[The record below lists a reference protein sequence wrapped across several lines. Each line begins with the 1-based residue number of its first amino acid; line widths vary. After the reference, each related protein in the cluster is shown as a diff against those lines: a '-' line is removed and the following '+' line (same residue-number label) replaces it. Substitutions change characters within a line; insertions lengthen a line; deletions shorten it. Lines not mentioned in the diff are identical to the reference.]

1 MAETTSARS
10 AMATVVGWVLVVIV
24 ALVVARWVLGSILWL
39 FRWALILVVVGG
51 LLTLYLR
58 LKLPKD

>member
-1 MAETTSARS
+1 MAEPTGTRS
-10 AMATVVGWVLVVIV
+10 AMATVVGWILVVIIG
-24 ALVVARWVLGSILWL
+24 LVVARWVLGSILWL
-39 FRWALILVVVGG
+39 FRWALILVVIGA

>member
-1 MAETTSARS
+1 MASAI
-10 AMATVVGWVLVVIV
+10 GWILVVVI

-39 FRWALILVVVGG
+39 FRWALILVVIGG

>member
-39 FRWALILVVVGG
+39 FRWALILVVVGA